1 MPAWGK
7 RTGAAV
13 SFSLSLSRTSLC
25 ISLPL
30 LLLLLLPLLPND
42 IPQRIINYL
51 IKPRALEAREV
62 SGKKIFAPLKADA
75 RERDRQRKLRR
86 IARWQI
92 RRGSSTA
99 GGEGG
104 ERGRLGWPVSPPV
117 SPGGNKN
124 DGIVLTSLL

>member
-1 MPAWGK
+1 VELPEVNRAGDAGLGK
-7 RTGAAV
+7 TDR
-13 SFSLSLSRTSLC
+13 SRCLFLPLSREPSSVSLPL
-25 ISLPL
+25 LPL
-30 LLLLLLPLLPND
+30 LLLLLLPND

-92 RRGSSTA
+92 RRGSST
-99 GGEGG
+99 GEG
-104 ERGRLGWPVSPPV
+104 RAGRRSARMARLS
-117 SPGGNKN
+117 SR
-124 DGIVLTSLL
+124 LSRR